1 MSGLPRPAVVPQ
13 TLAQNR
19 HVAVNASLLA
29 QSVEITRMHDNDQDD
44 PLPQN
49 EFFSSFELDKAWD
62 DVKTEFRQGTV
73 ATKATATA
81 KLLGKSLWN
90 AGLHIAKNAP
100 AYLEKAKA
108 GLEKDAEEREN
119 KKIFFESKSNS
130 DLVGIAKNGSD
141 DVERRIAF
149 NILKTRKAE
158 YDAQKNI

>member
-1 MSGLPRPAVVPQ
+1 MSGLQRPAAVPQ
-13 TLAQNR
+13 TPAQNR
-19 HVAVNASLLA
+19 HAAANASLLA
-29 QSVEITRMHDNDQDD
+29 QSAEITRMHDNDQDD

-73 ATKATATA
+73 TTKATATA

-100 AYLEKAKA
+100 AYIEKAKA
-108 GLEKDAEEREN
+108 GLEKDAEDQEKKKLVFER
-119 KKIFFESKSNS
+119 KSNS
-130 DLVGIAKNGSD
+130 DLVDIAKNGSND
-141 DVERRIAF
+141 IERRIAF

-158 YDAQKNI
+158 HDAQKNI